1 MKYLVILVVHDI
13 EKLEDVISG
22 WRGAGVGGATILP
35 SLGLA
40 SLDKKRAL
48 REDMPLMPLMDTIFE
63 EDEELNRT
71 LFTIIDGKET
81 MEKVVKA
88 TQDILGDLNSPNNGV
103 MAVIPV
109 EAAYGLH
116 RRRDME

>member
-13 EKLEDVISG
+13 EKLEDVVAG
-22 WRGAGVGGATILP
+22 WRSAGVGGATILP

-48 REDMPLMPLMDTIFE
+48 REDMPLMPLMDAIFE
-63 EDEELNRT
+63 DDEELNRT

-81 MEKVVKA
+81 LDKVVEV
-88 TQDILGDLNSPNNGV
+88 TQNILGDLDSPNNGV
-103 MAVIPV
+103 MAILPV
-109 EAAYGLH
+109 EAAYGV
-116 RRRDME
+116 RKRTDME